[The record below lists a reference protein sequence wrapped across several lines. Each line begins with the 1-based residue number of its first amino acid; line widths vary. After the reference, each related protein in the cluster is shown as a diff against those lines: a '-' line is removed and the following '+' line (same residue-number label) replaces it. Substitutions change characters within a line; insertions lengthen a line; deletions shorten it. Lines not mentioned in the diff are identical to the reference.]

1 VRTRVKICCIASQAE
16 ARAAVAAGADALGL
30 VGAMPSGPGPI
41 SDEVAAEIAAAAPP
55 PVSAWLLSSEPDGEA
70 VAAHARRVG
79 VATVQVVRHLDPGEH
94 ARIRRQAPGLKIVQ
108 VIHVENEGALELAR
122 AYADTADA
130 LLLDSGRPSA
140 DELGGTG
147 RAHDW
152 DLSRRIVE
160 AVDRPVFL
168 AGGLTAENAA
178 DAITRVRP
186 FGLDLCSGVRT
197 GGALDAAKLAA
208 FMAAVRASAGSAAA

>member
-1 VRTRVKICCIASQAE
+1 VKICCIASQAE